1 VGVYDTSRLAARAYT
16 VVQDYLREY
25 RGSNST
31 VSKETPK
38 EELAKIF
45 ASARKAADDAVKEL
59 QNQIKNEE
67 GSSKKGAAKASPKSA
82 SQSTTKDFA
91 EV

>member
-1 VGVYDTSRLAARAYT
+1 
-16 VVQDYLREY
+16 VQEYLRQY
-25 RGSNST
+25 RESNR
-31 VSKETPK
+31 VHKESPK

-59 QNQIKNEE
+59 QKQGDEE
-67 GSSKKGAAKASPKSA
+67 LAPGKSQAARASKSA
-82 SQSTTKDFA
+82 SKSEAIA